1 MTVIVLTDCPPSLR
15 GDLTKWLQE
24 VNTNV
29 FVGHLNARVRD
40 QLWERIL
47 KNAKSGRVTMVFR
60 ANNEQ
65 RMDFRVHNT
74 TWEPIDFDGLKLML
88 RPSPAR
94 LQRFGE
100 NKLGFSKAA
109 KMQKAKRFSKMKQ
122 KSMYLPQKYI
132 VLDLET
138 TGLSLTHDEI
148 IEIGAL
154 LVEEGQIKSKF
165 HSLIKPKSPISSSI
179 EKLTGIRNELLE
191 SEGKELSEVLSK
203 LLEFASDL
211 PVVSHNADFDLNFIR
226 IACQRLGLPPF
237 SNRFIDTLSLARRTI
252 YDVKDYKLQTLLEY
266 FNINV
271 DGHHRSIKDCI
282 STLKLY
288 TKLIELQQKE
298 N

>member
-47 KNAKSGRVTMVFR
+47 KNAKSGRITMVFR

-74 TWEPIDFDGLKLML
+74 TWEPIDFDGLKLLL

-109 KMQKAKRFSKMKQ
+109 KCRKLSDFPNEAEKHVFATKIYSIGFRNHRVIINSMK
-122 KSMYLPQKYI
+122 L
-132 VLDLET
+132 
-138 TGLSLTHDEI
+138 
-148 IEIGAL
+148 
-154 LVEEGQIKSKF
+154 
-165 HSLIKPKSPISSSI
+165 
-179 EKLTGIRNELLE
+179 
-191 SEGKELSEVLSK
+191 
-203 LLEFASDL
+203 
-211 PVVSHNADFDLNFIR
+211 
-226 IACQRLGLPPF
+226 
-237 SNRFIDTLSLARRTI
+237 
-252 YDVKDYKLQTLLEY
+252 
-266 FNINV
+266 
-271 DGHHRSIKDCI
+271 
-282 STLKLY
+282 
-288 TKLIELQQKE
+288 
-298 N
+298 